1 MEELRWVRCRGDGQR
16 VMKKLLFLAKQNC
29 QKVTKTWDSDWCAR
43 FLSPVKCGFT
53 EERRVPPAMKLR

>member
-1 MEELRWVRCRGDGQR
+1 
-16 VMKKLLFLAKQNC
+16 MKKLLFLAKQNC
-29 QKVTKTWDSDWCAR
+29 QKIAKTWDGDWCAR